1 MDNEVCS
8 SCGAF
13 VASLNELTGWCNA
26 CSYDTPGPKQC
37 SSCGSLFAG
46 EPWRKLCGLCRKE
59 LWYKRNARH
68 LEEAMLAGYTLENA
82 LIQVLEDNRPQCIIC
97 GKSIKGAKNGALF
110 CNNKQACRTAARYFR
125 YLLYEKQ
132 VKRAPALERTLV
144 KHGRGVVD
152 IDSTPAQYL
161 DIIVGEL
168 VEEGWEL
175 GDILARVQE
184 TYRQMIELEREC
196 ERNW

>member
-1 MDNEVCS
+1 M
-8 SCGAF
+8 
-13 VASLNELTGWCNA
+13 
-26 CSYDTPGPKQC
+26 
-37 SSCGSLFAG
+37 
-46 EPWRKLCGLCRKE
+46 
-59 LWYKRNARH
+59 
-68 LEEAMLAGYTLENA
+68 
-82 LIQVLEDNRPQCIIC
+82 
-97 GKSIKGAKNGALF
+97 
-110 CNNKQACRTAARYFR
+110 
-125 YLLYEKQ
+125 
-132 VKRAPALERTLV
+132 
-144 KHGRGVVD
+144 D

>member
-1 MDNEVCS
+1 LQHFKGTMDNEVCS

-144 KHGRGVVD
+144 KHGR
-152 IDSTPAQYL
+152 
-161 DIIVGEL
+161 
-168 VEEGWEL
+168 
-175 GDILARVQE
+175 
-184 TYRQMIELEREC
+184 
-196 ERNW
+196 